1 MVLCNNRPNEGRRVS
16 FRVVEFGGG
25 IGVSASTSYYR
36 IRTLDNK
43 WFTFLELTSV
53 MGITELEIIIYYLDH
68 RSALKD

>member
-1 MVLCNNRPNEGRRVS
+1 MMS
-16 FRVVEFGGG
+16 FRVVEFGVG

-43 WFTFLELTSV
+43 RFTFLELMFV
-53 MGITELEIIIYYLDH
+53 MGVTEVEIIIIYYLDH